1 MFLNK
6 KEGGSRDIY
15 STIYMERLQKVI
27 ANLGY
32 CSRRKAEELIK
43 DGKVLV
49 NGNIVTELGTKVKN
63 SDTIEV
69 EGNILDNNKN
79 YEYYILNK
87 PRGVVTTTNDEHGRK
102 TVIDLIDT
110 STRIYPIGRLDYD
123 TTGLLLLTNDGELA
137 NKLMHPSF
145 KIDKTYIA
153 KIEGIISPISI
164 KKLRSGVV
172 IDGYKTRPAR
182 VKVKSIDK
190 KTNKSI
196 VEITISEGK
205 NHQVKKMFEAVGHQ
219 VLKLKREKYAI
230 FDIKDLKV
238 GEYRKLTFKEVSVLY
253 SLVK

>member
-1 MFLNK
+1 
-6 KEGGSRDIY
+6 
-15 STIYMERLQKVI
+15 MERLQKVI

-43 DGKVLV
+43 EGKVLL
-49 NGNIVTELGTKVKN
+49 NGNIVKELGTKVKN

-238 GEYRKLTFKEVSVLY
+238 GEYRKLTFKEVSILY

>member
-1 MFLNK
+1 
-6 KEGGSRDIY
+6 
-15 STIYMERLQKVI
+15 MERLQKVI

-32 CSRRKAEELIK
+32 CSRRKSEELIK
-43 DGKVLV
+43 EGKVLV
-49 NGNIVTELGTKVKN
+49 NCNIVTELGTKVKN

-153 KIEGIISPISI
+153 KIEGIISQISI

-238 GEYRKLTFKEVSVLY
+238 GEYRKLTFKEVSILY

>member
-1 MFLNK
+1 
-6 KEGGSRDIY
+6 
-15 STIYMERLQKVI
+15 MERLQKVI

-32 CSRRKAEELIK
+32 CSRRKAEELICE
-43 DGKVLV
+43 GKVSV
-49 NGNIVTELGTKVKN
+49 NGNVVKKLGTKVKT

-87 PRGVVTTTNDEHGRK
+87 PRGVVTTTHDEHDRK
-102 TVIDLIDT
+102 TVVDLIDT
-110 STRIYPIGRLDYD
+110 NTRIYPVGRLDYD
-123 TTGLLLLTNDGELA
+123 TTGLLLLTNDGVLA
-137 NKLMHPSF
+137 NKFMHPSS

-153 KIEGIISPISI
+153 KIEGMISPISI

-182 VKVKSIDK
+182 VKVKSVNK

-205 NHQVKKMFEAVGHQ
+205 NHQVKKMFEAVGHH
-219 VLKLKREKYAI
+219 VEKLKREKYAI
-230 FDIKDLKV
+230 FDIRDLKV
-238 GEYRKLTFKEVSVLY
+238 GDYRKLTFKEVSILY
-253 SLVK
+253 SLFK

>member
-1 MFLNK
+1 MR
-6 KEGGSRDIY
+6 GGSRDLY

-43 DGKVLV
+43 EGKVLV
-49 NGNIVTELGTKVKN
+49 NGNIVKELGTKVKN

-172 IDGYKTRPAR
+172 IDGYKTRPAK
-182 VKVKSIDK
+182 VKVKSINK

-205 NHQVKKMFEAVGHQ
+205 NHQVKKMFEAVGHP

-238 GEYRKLTFKEVSVLY
+238 GEYRKLTFKEVSTLY